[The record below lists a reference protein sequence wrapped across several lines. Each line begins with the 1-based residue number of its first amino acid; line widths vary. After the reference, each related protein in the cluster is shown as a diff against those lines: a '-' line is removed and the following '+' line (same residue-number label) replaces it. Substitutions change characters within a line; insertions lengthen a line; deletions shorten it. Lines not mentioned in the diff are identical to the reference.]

1 MFEFVDNIVVGIG
14 IGTGWLLFAML
25 VLFLLVNKTPILM
38 ARKLVKVVGTNLD
51 NLLILAEN
59 ADVDALVQVIEDQ
72 KYIAQGA
79 RFGQQPTP
87 EVKENINKALNQAVQ
102 KKSK

>member
-1 MFEFVDNIVVGIG
+1 MFEFLDNIVVGIG
-14 IGTGWLLFAML
+14 IGAGWLLFALL

-38 ARKLVKVVGTNLD
+38 ARKLVKVVGTNFD

-59 ADVDALVQVIEDQ
+59 ADVDALVEIIEDQ

-87 EVKENINKALNQAVQ
+87 EVKENMNKALNEAVQ

>member
-1 MFEFVDNIVVGIG
+1 MFEFLDNIAVGIG
-14 IGTGWLLFAML
+14 IGAGWLLFALL

-87 EVKENINKALNQAVQ
+87 EVQKNMNEALNQAVQ
-102 KKSK
+102 KKSQ

>member
-1 MFEFVDNIVVGIG
+1 MIEQLDSIAVGLG
-14 IGTGWLLFAML
+14 FSVGWVIALALA
-25 VLFLLVNKTPILM
+25 LFLLVNKTPILM

-59 ADVDALVQVIEDQ
+59 ADVDALVEIIEDQ

-87 EVKENINKALNQAVQ
+87 EVKENMNKALNQAVQ

>member
-1 MFEFVDNIVVGIG
+1 MIEPFESIAVGFG
-14 IGTGWLLFAML
+14 VSAGWLLFL
-25 VLFLLVNKTPILM
+25 GTVLFLLVYKTPIIM

-59 ADVDALVQVIEDQ
+59 ADVDALVEIIEDQ

-87 EVKENINKALNQAVQ
+87 EVKENMNKALNQAVQ